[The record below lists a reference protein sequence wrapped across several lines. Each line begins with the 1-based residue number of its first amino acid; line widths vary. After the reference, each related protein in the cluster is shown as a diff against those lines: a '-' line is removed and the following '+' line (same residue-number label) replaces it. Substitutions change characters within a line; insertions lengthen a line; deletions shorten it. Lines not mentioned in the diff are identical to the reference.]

1 MKITAII
8 DDKTIE
14 EAIKYS
20 KASTITEALKV
31 ALKEYVNTQK
41 LKELGK
47 KIKDNPMEFNHSA
60 DEIRK
65 LNRKP

>member
-20 KASTITEALKV
+20 NSSTVTDALKV
-31 ALKEYVNTQK
+31 ALKEYINIQK
-41 LKELGK
+41 LKELSLK
-47 KIKDNPMEFNHSA
+47 VKNDPLVFKHSA
-60 DEIRK
+60 EEIRSV
-65 LNRKP
+65 NRN

>member
-1 MKITAII
+1 MKVIAII
-8 DDKTIE
+8 DDKTIRD
-14 EAIKYS
+14 ALKYS

-31 ALKEYVNTQK
+31 ALEEYISLQK

-47 KIKDNPMEFNHSA
+47 KIKKDPLKFQYST

-65 LNRKP
+65 INRQK